1 MKLCFIAGAD
11 SIHSK
16 KWIEYFSEKGENDVH
31 WVSFLPSIFDKLK
44 NVKFYLLKKYLF
56 KPLGLL
62 LNILPVRKLIK
73 KINPDILH
81 AHYAGVNGLLAALSG
96 FHPFILTPWGSDI
109 LINAKSKTIRPLI
122 KFILNKADLITCD
135 AEQMKEAL
143 INLGISD
150 SKIKITYFGINTER
164 FSPGPKD
171 ESLVR
176 ELGLQNNL
184 TVISLRNLEPI
195 YNVENLIRAIPL
207 VLKES
212 PKVKFIIAGRGS
224 EEKKLKTL
232 AQNLKISRNITFVGF
247 IPNDELPKYL
257 RLADIYISTSLS
269 DSTSVSLLEA
279 MSCGLASVVTEVG
292 ENKLILKDGGY
303 GVLIPVK
310 NSKILA
316 EKIIYLLK
324 NEETR
329 NKIGKIGRKI
339 IEEKYNYYKEMA
351 NVENI
356 YKDLIKTKL

>member
-1 MKLCFIAGAD
+1 MKICFLATAD

-16 KWIEYFSEKGENDVH
+16 KWIEYFFKKGNDVH
-31 WVSFLPSIFDKLK
+31 WISLTPSIFAKDK
-44 NVKFYLLKKYLF
+44 NIKFYLIKNFPVKS
-56 KPLGLL
+56 LGLL
-62 LNILPVRKLIK
+62 LNILPVRKLIR
-73 KINPDILH
+73 KINPDVLH
-81 AHYAGVNGLLAALSG
+81 AHYAGVNGVLAALSG

-109 LINAKSKTIRPLI
+109 LINAKSRIMRPLI
-122 KFILNKADLITCD
+122 KFVLNKADLITCD
-135 AEQMKEAL
+135 AEQMKEEL
-143 INLGISD
+143 INLGIIA
-150 SKIKITYFGINTER
+150 SKIKITYFGVDTEK

-171 ESLVR
+171 QNLIK

-195 YNVENLIRAIPL
+195 YDLETLIKAIL
-207 VLKES
+207 LIVKEF
-212 PKVKFIIAGRGS
+212 PKVKFIIAGKGS

-232 AQNLKISRNITFVGF
+232 AENLKISENITFIGF

-351 NVENI
+351 NVENL